1 MERKH
6 YSPNHPSVR
15 YQMDTLNMTIRE
27 RRMAVVERNK
37 YRKKGDA
44 VRTQALLGLTM
55 MIVSMFTF
63 VNAENYGGGW
73 WLVTGALLGGGGSLL
88 VNAIHRANP

>member
-1 MERKH
+1 MDRRH
-6 YSPNHPSVR
+6 YSPDHPSMR
-15 YQMDTLNMTIRE
+15 YQIDTLNMTVRE

-44 VRTQALLGLTM
+44 VKTQGLLGMVMVMSSL
-55 MIVSMFTF
+55 FTF
-63 VNAENYGGGW
+63 VNAETYGGGW

-88 VNAIHRANP
+88 ANAIHRAN